1 MKKKFLLLTSLGLM
15 SATALGV
22 FAISRTK
29 QIEPFQVR
37 AYPTEYSVTFD
48 ADASVEKIEEIDWLN
63 CNEYGICTN
72 TPKRNKVGLIGHDD
86 SMNHIA
92 FKGTSYWQILL
103 YDYNNYLNTINAF
116 SFSYITNLQV
126 NFTGGELVC
135 EYKTAFGSA
144 TEKITSGEPLDM
156 EFSSSE
162 KPVLNRKDG
171 SEEVVT
177 ISSITIWYSC

>member
-1 MKKKFLLLTSLGLM
+1 M
-15 SATALGV
+15 
-22 FAISRTK
+22 
-29 QIEPFQVR
+29 
-37 AYPTEYSVTFD
+37 D
-48 ADASVEKIEEIDWLN
+48 
-63 CNEYGICTN
+63 EYGICTN
-72 TPKRNKVGLIGHDD
+72 TPKGNKVGLIGHDD

-116 SFSYITNLQV
+116 GFSYITNLQV
-126 NFTGGELVC
+126 DFTGGELVC
-135 EYKTAFGSA
+135 EYKAVFGGSA
-144 TEKITSGEPLDM
+144 TEKIISGEPLDM